1 MAMSGLVHGK
11 VEHDGQMIRADAST
25 DKARMDT
32 HTRRDQGVI
41 DRDLRQWQPGGPGR
55 LDAAS
60 QSRIAKTCVAQELLE
75 CW

>member
-1 MAMSGLVHGK
+1 MSRAGRK
-11 VEHDGQMIRADAST
+11 VENNGQMIRADTPAHKT
-25 DKARMDT
+25 AMDA

-41 DRDLRQWQPGGPGR
+41 DGDLRHRQPGRPSG